1 MNRLIHFSARTLKLA
16 LIGAPLLCFGLYLA
30 LFASDRYVSDSVIS
44 VRQAGG
50 SGTDGIPG
58 AALLLAGI
66 NPPAHEDTLYL
77 RTFVHSQAL
86 ALELDAKIKLREH
99 FAGIT
104 LDLPYRLPADASTE
118 DFIRY
123 FRNRVEVGFDE
134 RSALLRIRTQ
144 GLDPAFAQG
153 FNAAILE
160 ASERFVNETS
170 HRIARERLRFAEGE
184 LERAAQR
191 VQGAGTALLSFQ
203 NRHRLLDPSAQAQA
217 TGVLTAELQ
226 AQRAKLEAEL
236 GGLRGFL
243 NEDAY
248 QIQALKS
255 RIAALDRQIDAERKR
270 ATTDDSKGGRLT
282 KLALEYEAL
291 KLQAEFARD
300 GYKLALAAVENARI
314 DANQKIKSLVVVEPP
329 SLPQTAEY
337 PLVAY
342 NMGTLLAVCLLLYA
356 IARLVLATI
365 REHQD

>member
-1 MNRLIHFSARTLKLA
+1 M
-16 LIGAPLLCFGLYLA
+16 
-30 LFASDRYVSDSVIS
+30 
-44 VRQAGG
+44 
-50 SGTDGIPG
+50 
-58 AALLLAGI
+58 
-66 NPPAHEDTLYL
+66 
-77 RTFVHSQAL
+77 
-86 ALELDAKIKLREH
+86 
-99 FAGIT
+99 
-104 LDLPYRLPADASTE
+104 
-118 DFIRY
+118 
-123 FRNRVEVGFDE
+123 
-134 RSALLRIRTQ
+134 
-144 GLDPAFAQG
+144 
-153 FNAAILE
+153 
-160 ASERFVNETS
+160 
-170 HRIARERLRFAEGE
+170 
-184 LERAAQR
+184 
-191 VQGAGTALLSFQ
+191 VQGAGTALLAFQ

-314 DANQKIKSLVVVEPP
+314 DANRKIKSLVVVEPP

-337 PLVAY
+337 PLVTY

-356 IARLVLATI
+356 IARLALATI